1 MNKPEVGLILL
12 CLMMLSGCSSTPP
25 IARTVVTKQTQYVL
39 PPQSLMSQC
48 LPAECSS
55 DANADLP
62 DCIIQLWH
70 SVGLPNGVLNM
81 VQGEKETGI
90 HLANHKGIDG
100 LFFTGSP

>member
-62 DCIIQLWH
+62 DCIIQLLAVISKCDTDWQNLETWRETK
-70 SVGLPNGVLNM
+70 SNELN
-81 VQGEKETGI
+81 
-90 HLANHKGIDG
+90 
-100 LFFTGSP
+100 

>member
-1 MNKPEVGLILL
+1 
-12 CLMMLSGCSSTPP
+12 MMLSGCSSTPP

-62 DCIIQLWH
+62 DCIIQLLAVIAKCDTDWQK
-70 SVGLPNGVLNM
+70 LETWRM
-81 VQGEKETGI
+81 EKQHEQSI
-90 HLANHKGIDG
+90 H
-100 LFFTGSP
+100 

>member
-12 CLMMLSGCSSTPP
+12 CLMMLSGCSNTPP

-48 LPAECSS
+48 LPAKCSS

-62 DCIIQLWH
+62 DCIIQLLAVITKCDTDLHNIETWRT
-70 SVGLPNGVLNM
+70 
-81 VQGEKETGI
+81 EKQYEQSI
-90 HLANHKGIDG
+90 H
-100 LFFTGSP
+100 